1 MGEFLRQKKLLP
13 VAGAVIVVLLISL
26 VWTNVIRTPAYM
38 VCVDGQEKFAVKH
51 KQEVEKVLNRLKL
64 EQEKQFN
71 QSLEL
76 NNMVEYKR
84 VFVDREQLV
93 VSSRMETELK
103 KALDFKTIAAAIVV
117 NDKDIAYLGGRKDA
131 LELLEQLKKENSQLD
146 EGEKLVSL
154 GFEEKVQVKE
164 RKVPASKVIS
174 ADKAYS
180 LITTGTNNPET
191 YEVQEGDSLW
201 MIARKNDMYVDEI
214 VKANRLKSEDLK
226 PGEKLI
232 LVKSKPYVNV
242 IARVEGEKIE
252 TIPFETKV
260 VVDRNAYSS
269 VRVTQSGQK
278 GEKKIIYEAIKRN
291 GVLDKREIKEEQ
303 IIKEA
308 VNKILVKGSQVNIA
322 SRGGGARVLDWPV
335 YGPISSYYGS
345 RGGSHT
351 GVDIA
356 ARSGT
361 AIRAAASGNVTY
373 AGYQGGYGKFI
384 IVNHG
389 NGIVTRYA
397 HCSSI
402 NVSVG
407 QRVAAGQ
414 TIGTV
419 GSTGRSTGPHL
430 HFEVLAGG
438 SFRNPLSYLR

>member
-38 VCVDGQEKFAVKH
+38 VCVDGKEKFAVKH

-71 QSLEL
+71 QPLEL
-76 NNMVEYKR
+76 NNTVEYKR
-84 VFVDREQLV
+84 VFVGREQLV

-103 KALDFKTIAAAIVV
+103 KALDFKTMAAAIVV
-117 NDKDIAYLGGRKDA
+117 NDKDIAYLGSRKDA

-164 RKVPASKVIS
+164 RKAPASKVIS
-174 ADKAYS
+174 TDKAYS

-214 VKANRLKSEDLK
+214 LKANRLKSEDLK

-269 VRVTQSGQK
+269 VRVTQSGQN
-278 GEKKIIYEAIKRN
+278 GEKKIVYEAIKRN

-351 GVDIA
+351 GIDIA

-389 NGIVTRYA
+389 NGIVSRYA

>member
-38 VCVDGQEKFAVKH
+38 VCVDGKEKFAVKH

-71 QSLEL
+71 QPLEL
-76 NNMVEYKR
+76 NNMVEYRR

-103 KALDFKTIAAAIVV
+103 KALDFKTMAAAIVV
-117 NDKDIAYLGGRKDA
+117 NDKDIAYLGSRKVA

-269 VRVTQSGQK
+269 VKVTQSGQN
-278 GEKKIIYEAIKRN
+278 GEKKIVYEAIKRN

-351 GVDIA
+351 GIDIA

-389 NGIVTRYA
+389 NGIVSRYA